1 MLRFILCFLMILF
14 SNSAFALSDNDRAII
29 RATFDQVM
37 LDIKNNNMQ
46 GMVAASPP
54 EFTRTIHEIF
64 GLDDKTAVKE
74 YEDRLKN
81 GDDSYRILEVSYDL
95 DKIVSVKTKSNL
107 EYALIPTQDI
117 VQITRWR
124 VKGKGTTIALKDG
137 SKWYLVRI
145 DTRVVFKTLQ
155 LLYPDLADLDM
166 PPNSTE
172 ILE

>member
-1 MLRFILCFLMILF
+1 MLRMLGCFLLVLF
-14 SNSAFALSDNDRAII
+14 SNPAFALSDYDRKII
-29 RATFDQVM
+29 RATFDQVI

-46 GMVAASPP
+46 GMVAASPS
-54 EFTRTIHEIF
+54 EFTRTIHGIF

-95 DKIVSVKTKSNL
+95 DKVVSVKVKSNL

-117 VQITRWR
+117 VQIKRWR
-124 VKGKGTTIALKDG
+124 AKGKGTTIALKDG

-155 LLYPDLADLDM
+155 LIYPDLADLDM